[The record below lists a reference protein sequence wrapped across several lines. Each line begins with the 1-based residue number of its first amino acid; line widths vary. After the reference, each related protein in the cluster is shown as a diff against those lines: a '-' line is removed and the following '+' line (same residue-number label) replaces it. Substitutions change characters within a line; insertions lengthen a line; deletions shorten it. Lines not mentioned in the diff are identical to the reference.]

1 MGQYVAIRNGGK
13 TDENAALR
21 FLRRA
26 SANGQGPVQSSDIAV
41 SQHSAPNKSVD
52 IAVGD
57 LVISYQ
63 DYCFYTWIDAIYNL
77 AIAAN
82 VSGNDRIDCVVAY
95 VDLSVVSSVSNNNP
109 GALKFM
115 DVQGTP
121 ALSPIAP
128 NGTAIQAAVGAGNP
142 YYILANVLCA
152 NGYGNIVNANVTDER
167 TQYLL
172 GGGTKYAFVV
182 SGAPSIASDVS
193 AFNPTVPSSQ
203 SVTTLCIHAK
213 TAPTG
218 AGCSIQIYNINQAKI
233 VGTVTLSAASTDAS
247 ATPMTNGNLSAGD
260 VLRVDCTA
268 QGSIILAADLSIIL
282 F

>member
-1 MGQYVAIRNGGK
+1 MGTYVAVRNGGK
-13 TDENAALR
+13 TDENGAFR
-21 FLRRA
+21 FMRRA
-26 SANGQGPVQSSDIAV
+26 SANGQGPVQSGDMIVA
-41 SQHSAPNKSVD
+41 QHSAPNKSVD

-63 DYCFYTWIDAIYNL
+63 DYIFYTWIDALYNL

-95 VDLSVVSSVSNNNP
+95 IDLSVVSSVSNNNP

-121 ALSPIAP
+121 NVSPVAP
-128 NGTAIQAAVGAGNP
+128 DGTAIQAAVGAGNP
-142 YYILANVLCA
+142 YYILSNVLCA
-152 NGYGNIVNANVTDER
+152 NGYGNIVNANITDER

-172 GGGTKYAFVV
+172 GGGTKYAFIVA
-182 SGAPSIASDVS
+182 GAPSIATDVS

-203 SVTTLCIHAK
+203 SVTTLLVHAK

-218 AGCSIQIYNINQAKI
+218 AGCTIQIYNITQSKI

-247 ATPMTNGNLSAGD
+247 ATPMTNGGLNAGD
-260 VLRVDCTA
+260 VLRCDCTA
-268 QGSIILAADLSIIL
+268 QGSTILASDLSIIL
-282 F
+282 Y